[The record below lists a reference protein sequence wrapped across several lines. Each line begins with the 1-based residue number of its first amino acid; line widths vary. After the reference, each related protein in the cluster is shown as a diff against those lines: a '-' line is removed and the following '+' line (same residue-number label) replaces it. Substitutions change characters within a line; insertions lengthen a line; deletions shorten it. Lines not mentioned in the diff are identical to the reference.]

1 MPIVQFLKR
10 PSREH
15 QPLICFVD
23 LQVEY
28 VAEGRALA
36 LEEVTAWTKNCR
48 ELLSVARAQRRPIAH
63 FRQLRRG
70 PFLNPATSFACWIE
84 EFRPRPSEMVF
95 ERDLPSCYTST
106 DFASVLDHID
116 NPTIILAGLT
126 GDGACLATVLE
137 GFHRRHH
144 YIFVRDASWT
154 PRLGV
159 LDGPA
164 SHACVSAIIGEYA
177 EVSSTAS
184 IIRWLGHAT
193 SKAESVG
200 GLN

>member
-10 PSREH
+10 PCREQ

-36 LEEVTAWTKNCR
+36 LDEVACWTANCR
-48 ELLSVARAQRRPIAH
+48 ELLSFAREQRRPIAH
-63 FRQLRRG
+63 FRQLRRE
-70 PFLNPATSFACWIE
+70 PLLNPATSFSGWIE

-95 ERDLPSCYTST
+95 ERALPSCYAATE
-106 DFASVLDHID
+106 FAAVLDHID

-126 GDGACLATVLE
+126 GHGACLATVLD

-154 PRLGV
+154 PPIDP
-159 LDGPA
+159 LDAPA
-164 SHACVSAIIGEYA
+164 THACVSAIIGDYA
-177 EVSSTAS
+177 EVSTTAG
-184 IIRWLGHAT
+184 IIRWLGSVN
-193 SKAESVG
+193 SKAENVG